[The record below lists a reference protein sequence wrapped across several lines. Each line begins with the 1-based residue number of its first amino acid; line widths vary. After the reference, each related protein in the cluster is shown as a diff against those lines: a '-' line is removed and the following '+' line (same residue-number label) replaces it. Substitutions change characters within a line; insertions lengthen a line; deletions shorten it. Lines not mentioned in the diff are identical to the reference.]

1 MGRQETEERADEAS
15 AREASDVLVQLE
27 RKLRTGETVYVDEV
41 RKAWRQTR
49 YPQAMI
55 RVLTQRKR
63 PELAQRAAAIV
74 GIDVDL
80 TSDTWREDLEALLF
94 EHFFGKRFEDT
105 DALADAIRRAIP
117 DPSS

>member
-1 MGRQETEERADEAS
+1 MGRRDTEERAEDAS
-15 AREASDVLVQLE
+15 EREAEDVLVQLE
-27 RKLRTGETVYVDEV
+27 RKLRAGETVYVDEV
-41 RKAWRQTR
+41 RRAWKQTR

-55 RVLTQRKR
+55 QVLAQRKR

-74 GIDVDL
+74 GIEVDV
-80 TSDTWREDLEALLF
+80 TSESWREDLEALLF
-94 EHFFGKRFEDT
+94 EHFFGKPFEVT

>member
-1 MGRQETEERADEAS
+1 MARRDTEERAESAS
-15 AREASDVLVQLE
+15 EREAKDTLVQLAQ
-27 RKLRTGETVYVDEV
+27 KLQAGQTVYLDEV
-41 RKAWRQTR
+41 RRAWKQTR

-55 RVLTQRKR
+55 RILAQRKR
-63 PELAQRAAAIV
+63 PELTQRAAAIA
-74 GIDVDL
+74 GIEVDL
-80 TSDTWREDLEALLF
+80 TSPSWREDLEAMLF

>member
-1 MGRQETEERADEAS
+1 MGRRETEDRADDAS
-15 AREASDVLVQLE
+15 EREAGDALVQLE
-27 RKLRTGETVYVDEV
+27 QKLRAGETVYVDEV
-41 RKAWRQTR
+41 RKAWKQTR

-80 TSDTWREDLEALLF
+80 GSESWREDLDAMLF

>member
-1 MGRQETEERADEAS
+1 MARREAEERAEDAS
-15 AREASDVLVQLE
+15 EREAADGLVQLE
-27 RKLRTGETVYVDEV
+27 RKLRAGETVYVDEV
-41 RKAWRQTR
+41 RRAWKQTR

-94 EHFFGKRFEDT
+94 EYFFGKRFEDT

>member
-1 MGRQETEERADEAS
+1 MGRRDTEERAEDAS
-15 AREASDVLVQLE
+15 EREAADGLVQLE
-27 RKLRTGETVYVDEV
+27 AKLRAGETVYVDEV
-41 RKAWRQTR
+41 RRAWKLTR

-74 GIDVDL
+74 GIEVDP
-80 TSDTWREDLEALLF
+80 TSPSWREDLDAMLF
-94 EHFFGKRFEDT
+94 EHFFGKRFDET